1 LIDPGTTLRSL
12 ALAAL
17 AAGFLA
23 VPAGGA
29 AAQGFQWPWWLRP
42 QGQPAPQPTPPGTIP
57 GGPGQPGQA
66 VPGQAVP
73 GQGTPEMTDA
83 PLAPSAPAPPK
94 PVPAKFPSEASVL
107 GRPLR
112 LNGQDGS
119 LRLERTGRDEWRAR
133 ISLAGT
139 RISRPGEACT
149 VEPAEALPVTLR
161 GRPDGLQRFEIEVPA
176 CPIAASL
183 LDGALWVREPAGMCL
198 IEASDCRVSPRGVWG
213 PEPAALVP
221 LARTI
226 ETDRGAAD
234 RIVRENYKVLTQRAG
249 PGETRPIV
257 SEQASFS
264 ADRET
269 VCRNYRGE
277 ATHGFCNAR
286 FTEGRAA
293 QLAARLGIAPAP
305 SPTASAA
312 PAGPAPPAQRRAAPP
327 AGAPMPLAPPAQ

>member
-1 LIDPGTTLRSL
+1 M
-12 ALAAL
+12 
-17 AAGFLA
+17 
-23 VPAGGA
+23 
-29 AAQGFQWPWWLRP
+29 
-42 QGQPAPQPTPPGTIP
+42 
-57 GGPGQPGQA
+57 PGQP
-66 VPGQAVP
+66 VPGDYV
-73 GQGTPEMTDA
+73 PEMTDA
-83 PLAPSAPAPPK
+83 PLAPAAPAPPK
-94 PVPAKFPSEASVL
+94 PVPAKTASEASVL
-107 GRPLR
+107 GRQLR

-119 LRLERTGRDEWRAR
+119 LRLERSGRDEWRAR

-149 VEPAEALPVTLR
+149 VEPAEALPVSLR
-161 GRPDGLQRFEIEVPA
+161 GRPDGLMRFEIDVPS

-183 LDGALWVREPAGMCL
+183 LDGALWVREPAGLCQ
-198 IEASDCRVSPRGVWG
+198 IEASDCRVNPRGVWG

-226 ETDRGAAD
+226 ETDRGIAD
-234 RIVRENYKVLTQRAG
+234 RTVRENYKVMTQRAA
-249 PGETRPIV
+249 PGEVRPIV

-305 SPTASAA
+305 VPTASAVPPGGA
-312 PAGPAPPAQRRAAPP
+312 IPPGGPIPPVQRRLAPP
-327 AGAPMPLAPPAQ
+327 AGAPMPLGPQAQ